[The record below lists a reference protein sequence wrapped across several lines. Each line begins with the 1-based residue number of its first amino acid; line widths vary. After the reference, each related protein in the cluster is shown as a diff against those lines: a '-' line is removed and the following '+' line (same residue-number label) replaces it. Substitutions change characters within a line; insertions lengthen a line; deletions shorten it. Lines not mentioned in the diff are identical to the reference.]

1 MRTIGRLILSAVFL
15 VLTGL
20 CVAAAVYMPALFF
33 SFYTGFSQDIL
44 AFLSGITGPF
54 PFPVWQVVLV
64 LIVLLV
70 LYTLVRVFAQKRSF
84 LCWLSGVA
92 LLICV
97 LVFAFV
103 ALWGL
108 NHYGPPVADRVGLSV
123 EAYSKDQLKAAA
135 QYMADQ
141 ANRWSAQV
149 ERDENGDL
157 AIDFSTMAKTAGA
170 SYEPL
175 AETNDFFDGS
185 TAPVKK
191 LFAGKV
197 FSYMGTTGIFIAF
210 SGESCFNPDTYAAS
224 LPFTMCHEA
233 AHRLTVAP
241 EDEANFCAFL
251 ACQASDDPAFQ
262 YSGWYS
268 AFIYCYNALYKADK
282 SAASEVWATLSD
294 QVVQDCRRANEHY
307 DQYEGE
313 IQEAAQK
320 VNDTYLKAFS
330 EESGVQSYGEVADL
344 LIAWY
349 LDSCGGSSPS

>member
-1 MRTIGRLILSAVFL
+1 MRTISRLILSAVFL

-20 CVAAAVYMPALFF
+20 CVAAASYMPALFF
-33 SFYTGFSQDIL
+33 GFYTGFSQDIL
-44 AFLSGITGPF
+44 AFLSGITGSF
-54 PFPVWQVVLV
+54 PFPVWQAVLV
-64 LIVLLV
+64 LIVLLA
-70 LYTLVRVFAQKRSF
+70 LYTLVRVFTQKRSI

-92 LLICV
+92 LLVCV
-97 LVFAFV
+97 MVFAFV

-108 NHYGPPVADRVGLSV
+108 NHYAPPVADRVGLTV
-123 EAYSKDQLKAAA
+123 TEYSKDQLRSAA

-141 ANRWSAQV
+141 ASWWSSQV
-149 ERDENGDL
+149 ERDENGDM
-157 AIDFSTMAKTAGA
+157 AIDFAAMAETAGA
-170 SYEPL
+170 AYEPL
-175 AETNDFFDGS
+175 AQTNGFFGGS

-191 LFAGKV
+191 LLAGKL

-210 SGESCFNPDTYAAS
+210 SGESCVNPDTYAAS
-224 LPFTMCHEA
+224 LPFTMCHEV

-282 SAASEVWATLSD
+282 TAAAEVWATLSD

-313 IQEAAQK
+313 IQDVAQK

-349 LDSCGGSSPS
+349 LERA